1 MREKVNKIPK
11 GWIKTIGATTAPF
24 GYEWYNNKE
33 SRFSDK
39 RRSALVKIWMGGKEM
54 VWVLTKPKGKLV
66 RTKKKYNALRV
77 GKRSIYKDSTG
88 KEFCKIKGK
97 IYPKNSLEGY
107 N

>member
-1 MREKVNKIPK
+1 
-11 GWIKTIGATTAPF
+11 
-24 GYEWYNNKE
+24 
-33 SRFSDK
+33 
-39 RRSALVKIWMGGKEM
+39 M

-77 GKRSIYKDSTG
+77 GKRNIYKDSTG